1 MGLNLEGKLFLISNV
16 QALLSQVPFYII
28 ASSSCGHPALRDMAP
43 TPLFSSQLVL
53 AAHLALFP
61 LSLSVTLSLSLSLS
75 RSTPAAAHQTSSLL
89 VISPPLPFP
98 SHPALCRRRP
108 RLLCTASCSHFCP
121 HQTLSLPRVGITL
134 CVFQQH
140 IGQDPRCSG
149 HR

>member
-1 MGLNLEGKLFLISNV
+1 MCKLFSPKFLFISSLPHPV
-16 QALLSQVPFYII
+16 DIPPSGTWLPPHFSPPSWSLLLTLLS
-28 ASSSCGHPALRDMAP
+28 
-43 TPLFSSQLVL
+43 
-53 AAHLALFP
+53 FP

-75 RSTPAAAHQTSSLL
+75 RSTPAAAPQTSSLL

-98 SHPALCRRRP
+98 SHPAHYAGRRP
-108 RLLCTASCSHFCP
+108 RLLCTASLFTLLSP